1 MTARN
6 LESRVKRLE
15 ADSIEESCMI
25 VPAYPG
31 QSKEE
36 AREEYFK
43 ERPDM
48 RNYSELYSFLFVKM
62 FRERNGA

>member
-1 MTARN
+1 VRSLTG
-6 LESRVKRLE
+6 RVKRLE
-15 ADSIEESCMI
+15 SDSKEETCMI
-25 VPAYPG
+25 VPVYPG

-48 RNYSELYSFLFVKM
+48 QNYSGCYPFLFVKM
-62 FRERNGA
+62 FREKNDA